1 MPLAELRV
9 GPMRRVEDACV
20 APAPGLTI
28 LAGGNA
34 QGKTTILEAAAYL
47 ATGRS
52 FRTARD
58 RECIPLGGAA
68 SHARASARWV
78 RNGTEHEVRLA
89 IGPEGKQLALDG
101 KPVRSLSELVG
112 RFPTVILVPE
122 DLDLARGAPSAR
134 RRFAD
139 LLLAQMSP
147 EAMAALMDHE
157 RALRG
162 RNALLRRGTPSRDR
176 QYDAFEDAMARCA
189 ARIHRARRALAA
201 ELEVHAA
208 APMASLSGA
217 TEALAIA
224 HEPGTTLSD
233 PEAAEEDL
241 AEQFRARWAATRD
254 ADIDLCSTR
263 EGPLRDDLAITVA
276 GLDARRFASQG
287 QCRTAVLALRLAE
300 THILRL
306 HTGEAPT
313 LLMDDVL
320 GELDEHR
327 AERFL
332 RLVSGSGAQAIAAA
346 TDTRAVEAAGLSGS
360 ALLLRIRE
368 GRVAAA

>member
-1 MPLAELRV
+1 MPLAELHV
-9 GPMRRVEDACV
+9 GPMRRVEDARI

-28 LAGGNA
+28 LAGANA

-47 ATGRS
+47 STGRS
-52 FRTARD
+52 FRTTRD
-58 RECIPLGGAA
+58 RECIPLARGAT
-68 SHARASARWV
+68 HARAAARFI
-78 RNGTEHEVRLA
+78 RNGTAHDVRLA
-89 IGPEGKQLALDG
+89 IGPEGKLLSLDD

-147 EAMAALMDHE
+147 EAMRALMDCE

-162 RNALLRRGTPSRDR
+162 RNALLRRGTPARDR

-201 ELEVHAA
+201 ELAALAA
-208 APMASLSGA
+208 APMAALSDA
-217 TEALAIA
+217 TEALAVA
-224 HEPGTTLSD
+224 HEPGTTLAD
-233 PEAAEEDL
+233 PEAAEDAL
-241 AEQFRARWAATRD
+241 AEQFRARWASTRD

-263 EGPLRDDLAITVA
+263 EGPHRDDFAIAVA

-300 THILRL
+300 THLLRA
-306 HTGEAPT
+306 HIGEAPT

-332 RLVSGSGAQAIAAA
+332 RLVSESGAQAIAAT
-346 TDTRAVEAAGLSGS
+346 TDTRAVEAAGLAGS
-360 ALLLRIRE
+360 AMLLRIRE
-368 GRVAAA
+368 GRLVA